1 MRCFKKCPVRC
12 YGQVWGAGWEESAFG
27 EAYGGA
33 TMASSK
39 VPLRLILN
47 AWW

>member
-1 MRCFKKCPVRC
+1 MRC

-27 EAYGGA
+27 EHTLAYGGA
-33 TMASSK
+33 RMASSK